1 MRRRMNWPYRFPL
14 NRRAKKLSLTN
25 QVGYI
30 EGELEE
36 VKTAILRIE
45 GDSRVIEELWDV
57 IQAAE
62 GALRKFPLIDVIKGL
77 ARVKLKSLHRG
88 DYVKWED
95 R

>member
-45 GDSRVIEELWDV
+45 GNSRVLEELWDV

-62 GALRKFPLIDVIKGL
+62 GALRKVPLIDVVKGL
-77 ARVKLKSLHRG
+77 ARVKLKSAHRG
-88 DYVKWED
+88 DYARWEE
-95 R
+95 